1 MPVTFLEMHSFEFKP
16 VQNGWTPN
24 QHSWALSTREHDVA
38 SSRRP
43 HGPPRGA
50 SVAPE
55 VLGQGRELLPAW
67 RPPPG
72 LLSLLGPCHAGGG
85 EAAVPDGC
93 ADPRDAPCG
102 IRRNVT
108 KALIRCG
115 CFLLQCSPSY
125 DTTPPP
131 PHPHTPHPQLQA
143 HFTAS
148 PLPDIALE
156 TRTLPQTSP
165 YSHGVQELSG
175 NRWGPCDCFYRRR
188 NRRESVNAFSVVVS
202 VRNRITALT
211 PRKTREEWKS
221 KSQDKLEIYRSFCK
235 RNHQRLHLR
244 GWLPWCP

>member
-131 PHPHTPHPQLQA
+131 ATPPHPPPPAPGTFHSL
-143 HFTAS
+143 S
-148 PLPDIALE
+148 PP
-156 TRTLPQTSP
+156 RHRPGNQNTSP
-165 YSHGVQELSG
+165 NITLFPRCSG
-175 NRWGPCDCFYRRR
+175 
-188 NRRESVNAFSVVVS
+188 
-202 VRNRITALT
+202 TL
-211 PRKTREEWKS
+211 WK
-221 KSQDKLEIYRSFCK
+221 
-235 RNHQRLHLR
+235 
-244 GWLPWCP
+244 